1 MFDKLN
7 AYEKAI
13 VMFFAI
19 NYGNEITKKIYTKY
33 AAKIIPQPFCYE
45 VLESLMQQQFV
56 SKVVSYYSA
65 KSIYQLKKE
74 YVLKALYELKKKEN
88 IKLYRSFTTIT
99 EHISVLSY
107 SSKKIIKDLLELLS
121 NPKSLKNLI
130 YFQFSVD
137 ERVPFITPII
147 GLPEFDFLISELRE
161 DTLITILTPKCNEI
175 IDNDVAFPWE
185 RILQLIE
192 NRKKDSSYHELIN
205 CFAFFYYIATGKIC
219 IDLATTI
226 ADKYTLQIAA
236 IQQLYKKNYEAAG
249 KLYIKAMQS
258 FNNLN
263 HSKNIFSDTISNYFY
278 ALAMLLNNSKSSI
291 KKLELLSK
299 KEISNSNIFLFT
311 FVKII
316 YNYFILHK
324 DLPNSTSTEVGF
336 STNENVTYLYF
347 IWTLLK
353 RLEKESEKKY
363 RIDLTRHQPTAAFLR
378 NEMKPM
384 GIVPESDN
392 VEDLFGGSSIINE
405 IRITPLWQAK
415 LEAIIN
421 EANQKKEEK
430 ALNAQQKKIVFH
442 LDYGYITPIEKKLLN
457 SGKWSVGTKMTM
469 NKFMQLDESYLDDSD
484 RKIQKGVQAWSSLLS
499 FYDNIHLFIG
509 CNHIYAQ
516 LNNERKLVNVHLDKP
531 FLIINKKKNGSF
543 EVSSN
548 ISEAEP
554 VKNRFY
560 YIKNSTFDYS
570 VFQPTEYELNIYNQL
585 LKTEIFPAEAEP
597 LITKLIKS
605 IGGKTEIHSNMVS
618 ELNDIQQEKAPSFV
632 TVRIVP
638 AQYDTFNL
646 SFFIE
651 YSDLLSFIP
660 GEGNV
665 ATIIEKDGKRVNI
678 LRDLEAEK
686 ANLQLIIN
694 SLEGFEPLSDYTFD
708 DTLYSKVAF
717 SLSTFQLLKFM
728 DWAKKHEDICQLEWP
743 EDAALKFHQ
752 SVQSNK
758 LNLSFKQKNGW
769 FEVEGDVQIAENE
782 IISLQQLLEMMR
794 DSSQKGFIRIGDKE
808 YITLSKQLER
818 ILKQLDTAT
827 SDNRNHLQIAPA
839 GVGLLNDILSD
850 ETLNIKGQENMES
863 LRQRI
868 AESSKLQ
875 PRVPKTLKADLRKYQ
890 EEGFEW
896 LSRVTSW
903 GAGVCLADD
912 MGLGKTLQ
920 TISLLLEQKKE
931 GASLVVAPASVVPN
945 WRNEIRKFAPSLNVL
960 ILNSADD
967 RAAMIKKAK
976 QGDIVLA
983 TYAML
988 NINEAE
994 LIEQEWNVICL
1005 DEAHTIK
1012 NPTTKM
1018 SKSAMK
1024 LRAKRKVILTGT
1036 PIQNHLSELWNLFQF
1051 INPGLLGSADAFKK
1065 KYILPIEGDRNKSRQ
1080 IQLRKLISPF
1090 LLRRTKGE
1098 VIEELPEKNEVVRP
1112 VELSD
1117 TEMARYE
1124 LQRAQAEAMVEVE
1137 KNVSVSTL
1145 AEITRLRQL
1154 ACSTALVDKK
1164 WEGVSS
1170 KTLAFIDLAESLN
1183 DSGNRALVFSQFT
1196 SYFAE
1201 IKKMMDK
1208 THLPYLYL
1216 DGSTPMKKREQLVRE
1231 FQEGDCPFFLI
1242 SLKAG
1247 GLGLNLT
1254 GANYVIHL
1262 DPWWNPAIEQQAT
1275 DRAYRIGQ
1283 EQDVTVYR
1291 LIAQHTIEEK
1301 ILRLHKTKRDL
1312 ADSLLEGTDM
1322 AHAMTQA
1329 ELLELLR
1336 NK

>member
-1 MFDKLN
+1 M
-7 AYEKAI
+7 
-13 VMFFAI
+13 
-19 NYGNEITKKIYTKY
+19 
-33 AAKIIPQPFCYE
+33 
-45 VLESLMQQQFV
+45 
-56 SKVVSYYSA
+56 
-65 KSIYQLKKE
+65 
-74 YVLKALYELKKKEN
+74 
-88 IKLYRSFTTIT
+88 
-99 EHISVLSY
+99 
-107 SSKKIIKDLLELLS
+107 
-121 NPKSLKNLI
+121 
-130 YFQFSVD
+130 
-137 ERVPFITPII
+137 
-147 GLPEFDFLISELRE
+147 
-161 DTLITILTPKCNEI
+161 
-175 IDNDVAFPWE
+175 
-185 RILQLIE
+185 
-192 NRKKDSSYHELIN
+192 
-205 CFAFFYYIATGKIC
+205 
-219 IDLATTI
+219 
-226 ADKYTLQIAA
+226 
-236 IQQLYKKNYEAAG
+236 
-249 KLYIKAMQS
+249 
-258 FNNLN
+258 
-263 HSKNIFSDTISNYFY
+263 
-278 ALAMLLNNSKSSI
+278 
-291 KKLELLSK
+291 
-299 KEISNSNIFLFT
+299 
-311 FVKII
+311 
-316 YNYFILHK
+316 
-324 DLPNSTSTEVGF
+324 
-336 STNENVTYLYF
+336 
-347 IWTLLK
+347 
-353 RLEKESEKKY
+353 
-363 RIDLTRHQPTAAFLR
+363 
-378 NEMKPM
+378 
-384 GIVPESDN
+384 
-392 VEDLFGGSSIINE
+392 
-405 IRITPLWQAK
+405 
-415 LEAIIN
+415 
-421 EANQKKEEK
+421 
-430 ALNAQQKKIVFH
+430 
-442 LDYGYITPIEKKLLN
+442 
-457 SGKWSVGTKMTM
+457 
-469 NKFMQLDESYLDDSD
+469 
-484 RKIQKGVQAWSSLLS
+484 
-499 FYDNIHLFIG
+499 
-509 CNHIYAQ
+509 
-516 LNNERKLVNVHLDKP
+516 
-531 FLIINKKKNGSF
+531 
-543 EVSSN
+543 
-548 ISEAEP
+548 
-554 VKNRFY
+554 
-560 YIKNSTFDYS
+560 
-570 VFQPTEYELNIYNQL
+570 
-585 LKTEIFPAEAEP
+585 
-597 LITKLIKS
+597 
-605 IGGKTEIHSNMVS
+605 
-618 ELNDIQQEKAPSFV
+618 
-632 TVRIVP
+632 
-638 AQYDTFNL
+638 
-646 SFFIE
+646 
-651 YSDLLSFIP
+651 
-660 GEGNV
+660 

-994 LIEQEWNVICL
+994 LIEHEWNVICL